1 MTLRC
6 DDARKW
12 ITQALVRDLGDLEHQ
27 QLQAHLLDCPSCCK
41 EQELCVDMFQQL
53 ASVSDVPVP
62 RHFFVYPEDSHSR
75 WLALRW
81 LGWPQ
86 RWRVAAVTTGLA
98 VALLIGLA
106 MFRFR
111 FRADDG
117 VYSFS
122 FGKPLPSQATP
133 SLPSVDVTALKT
145 ELLRLLETR
154 SERERLELM
163 DTLRREFHE
172 ANRNLTRKQRR
183 QWDTAL
189 ATLDARLSDRLEDQ
203 SLGLKA
209 GVDRSMRNLYQTLQ
223 LQRQQDL
230 ALTRDRLDRMTARGE
245 LKDKETEE
253 ILSTLLQVAQFQE
266 K

>member
-1 MTLRC
+1 MTLKC

-12 ITQALVRDLGDLEHQ
+12 ITQALARDLGDLEHQ

-62 RHFFVYPEDSHSR
+62 RHFFVYPEERHPR
-75 WLALRW
+75 WA

-86 RWRVAAVTTGLA
+86 RWGVAAVATGLA

-106 MFRFR
+106 MSRLR

-122 FGKPLPSQATP
+122 FGKPLPSQTTP

-145 ELLRLLETR
+145 ELLRLLEAR

-172 ANRNLTRKQRR
+172 ANRNLTGKQRR

-253 ILSTLLQVAQFQE
+253 ILSTLLQVTQFQE